1 MIRVEIRRAPDE
13 RIVGFKL
20 TGHADYDE
28 AGKDI
33 VCAGVTAVTFG
44 TVNAIEALLQ
54 VDLDPKTPKRG
65 HLDVVIPDP
74 VSVSDETYP
83 KLQLLLES
91 MVHMIKGIESS
102 YGKYVRVKDI
112 TIV

>member
-1 MIRVEIRRAPDE
+1 MIRVDIWRDQDD
-13 RIVGFKL
+13 RIVGFRL
-20 TGHADYDE
+20 TGHADYDVH
-28 AGKDI
+28 GKDI

-54 VDLDPKTPKRG
+54 VELNPQTPKRG
-65 HLDVVIPDP
+65 HLE
-74 VSVSDETYP
+74 VSLPAQVSDETEP

-102 YGKYVRVKDI
+102 YTKYVKVQDKII
-112 TIV
+112 T

>member
-1 MIRVEIRRAPDE
+1 MIRVAIRRGQDN
-13 RIVGFKL
+13 RIVGFRL
-20 TGHADYDE
+20 TGHADYDVH
-28 AGKDI
+28 GKDI

-54 VDLDPKTPKRG
+54 LDLNPKTPKRG
-65 HLDVVIPDP
+65 HLEVTLPDH
-74 VSVSDETYP
+74 VSEETEP

-102 YGKYVRVKDI
+102 YSEYVNVQDKI
-112 TIV
+112 TT